1 MQASIRLPVL
11 CNKKGSSRPV
21 SFRINLLFLQGIP
34 TLALSKSG
42 SRSKVTPSSQP
53 VIQAP
58 VCLIFI
64 NMVIHHYEGNY
75 NLVYRKNFHSNH
87 LIHFAKIKCIFE
99 CLSKECFSFS
109 INLQVALYVPGTA
122 NVSSDIKLM
131 KSFTLPSYF
140 SAKSSDIS
148 SFSSS
153 E

>member
-1 MQASIRLPVL
+1 MHQKS
-11 CNKKGSSRPV
+11 GSSRPV
-21 SFRINLLFLQGIP
+21 SFRINLLFLQDIP

-75 NLVYRKNFHSNH
+75 NLVYRKIFHPNH
-87 LIHFAKIKCIFE
+87 LMIHFTKIKCIFE
-99 CLSKECFSFS
+99 CLSNECFSFS

-131 KSFTLPSYF
+131 KSFSLPSYF

-148 SFSSS
+148 SFSN
-153 E
+153 